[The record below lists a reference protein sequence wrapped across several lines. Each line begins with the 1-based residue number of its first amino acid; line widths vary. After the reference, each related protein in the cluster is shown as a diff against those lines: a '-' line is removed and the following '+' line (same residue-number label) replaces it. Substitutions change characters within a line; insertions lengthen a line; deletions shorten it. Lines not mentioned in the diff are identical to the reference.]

1 MGVHEQQAEQGAGA
15 ISLSGFFGL
24 GGKVAAVTGG
34 GSGIGLAAAQA
45 LAAAGAQVVI
55 LDREPVGDDVLGSVG
70 GSRPAE
76 ALVMDVTDEAVVA
89 ARFAEIVA
97 RHGRID
103 ILVNN
108 AGLAIRDAAVDLSLE
123 AWDKV
128 VAVNMTGVF
137 LCARTAARHMIAAG
151 QGGAII
157 NTASIMALSGGGIYP
172 NISYQTTKGAIVNLT
187 RALAVEWAPN
197 RIRVNAVAPT
207 YVRTPFIAPLLA
219 QPELMQRIEAMTPLR
234 RIAEPHEVSPA
245 ILFLASPGAAMVTGH
260 TLPVDG
266 GFLAQ

>member
-1 MGVHEQQAEQGAGA
+1 MGVHEQQEQRGTGAV
-15 ISLSGFFGL
+15 SLSGFFGL
-24 GGKVAAVTGG
+24 EGKVAAVTGG

-45 LAAAGAQVVI
+45 LAAAGAEVVI
-55 LDREPVGDDVLGSVG
+55 LDRAPVGDDVLASVE

-76 ALVMDVTDEAVVA
+76 ALVMDVTDEAEVA

-151 QGGAII
+151 RGGAVI

-187 RALAVEWAPN
+187 RALAVEWAPH